1 MTIDRLY
8 TSVENFRGKLLYR
21 GYENGRRVQQR
32 ANFRP
37 TLYIPSNKPT
47 GWQALDGTSVVP
59 RPQDSIRASR
69 DFIEKYKGMS
79 NFNVYG
85 NIPPQYDF
93 LNRTFPGTV
102 DYNADL
108 IRVGYLDIEVETRNG
123 FSSSSE
129 AWQPITAISLKCNGT
144 YYVFGLKDYI
154 VSQDNIQ
161 YYLAENEEDLI
172 EQFISTW
179 RALDVD
185 VVTGWN
191 VQFFDIPYLINRITN
206 VFDEDTAKKLSPWGH
221 ITSRNAIIHGRE
233 EMAMTLVGI
242 AILDYMEL
250 YKKFTFTQQSS
261 YKLNH
266 IAHVELGDAKID
278 YSEYGTLH
286 DLYDNDFQKYIDYNI
301 QDVELI
307 ERLEDK
313 MKFIEQA
320 YALAYSA
327 KVNLNDVFSQVR
339 MWDVMIHNYLYDR
352 HIVVPQKRESKKD
365 EKYAGA
371 YVADPVVGMH
381 EWIASFDLAS
391 LYPHLIM
398 QYNISPET
406 IVNHKFN
413 VSIDDVIDRDRS
425 KFESVGTNM
434 LFDPDGVEV
443 SVAANGHAFRRD
455 VRGFLPEMMEMLYDQ
470 RKEFKRSMIEAEQ
483 ELEDFSGGP
492 AERTVIKNKIAKFK
506 NFQLARKVQ
515 LNSAYGALGNQY
527 FRHYDLRQAEAITMS
542 GQLSIRWI
550 AVRLDEFL
558 NKACGTENTKFIIA
572 GDTDSVYLNLKPVV
586 DKFYGDD
593 IPETSKVIDFL
604 DSICNKKIQPFIKKS
619 YAELAE
625 MMNAYDQK
633 MDMDRE
639 VIADRGVWVA
649 KKRYMLNVHDSE
661 GVRYDE
667 PKLKILGLEAV
678 KSSTPAA
685 CRDNLKK
692 VMRLILT
699 DTEDSVIDFIEG
711 FRKEFNSLAL
721 EDIAF
726 PRGVNGMTKY
736 ASIQSIWKKGT
747 PIHVK
752 GALIYN
758 DMLNKRNIA
767 TKYEQIRDG
776 NKLKF
781 IMLREPNEAMSPVIS
796 FPDSS
801 LPAEFNLDDV
811 IDYDRQFTKAFVDPL
826 RIILDTVNWKT
837 ERRST
842 LEDFFG

>member
-1 MTIDRLY
+1 MTTDRLY

-21 GYENGRRVQQR
+21 GYENGRRIQQR

-37 TLYIPSNKPT
+37 TLYVPSNKPT

-59 RPQDSIRASR
+59 RPQESIRASR
-69 DFIEKYKGMS
+69 DFIEKYKGMP

-93 LNRTFPGTV
+93 LNRAFPGTI

-123 FSSSSE
+123 FAEPSE
-129 AWQPITAISLKCNGT
+129 AWQPITAISLKCGGT
-144 YYVFGLKDYI
+144 FYVFGLKDYE
-154 VSQDNIQ
+154 VRQDNVQ
-161 YYLAENEEDLI
+161 YYLAEDEEDLI
-172 EQFISTW
+172 QQFLSTW

-185 VVTGWN
+185 VITGWN
-191 VQFFDIPYLINRITN
+191 VQFYDIPYLVNRITN
-206 VFDEDTAKKLSPWGH
+206 VFDEETARKLSPWGH
-221 ITSRNAIIHGRE
+221 MTTRNAIIHGRE
-233 EMAMTLVGI
+233 QVAMTLVGI
-242 AILDYMEL
+242 AILDYLEL

-261 YKLNH
+261 YKLNN
-266 IAHVELGDAKID
+266 IAHIELGEEKVD

-286 DLYDNDFQKYIDYNI
+286 DLYDNDYQKFIDYNI

-352 HIVVPQKRESKKD
+352 NIVIPQKTESKKD

-371 YVADPVVGMH
+371 FVADPVVGMH
-381 EWIASFDLAS
+381 EWVVSFDLAS

-398 QYNISPET
+398 QYNISPEML
-406 IVNHKFN
+406 VDHKFN
-413 VSIDDVIDRDRS
+413 VSIDDVIERKVS
-425 KFESVGTNM
+425 FH
-434 LFDPDGVEV
+434 DGDVC
-443 SVAANGHAFRRD
+443 VAANGHAFRRER
-455 VRGFLPEMMEMLYDQ
+455 RGFLPEMMEMLYNQ
-470 RKEFKRSMIEAEQ
+470 RKEYKRSMIEAEQ
-483 ELEDFSGGP
+483 ELVDCTGGP
-492 AERTVIKNKIAKFK
+492 LERQAIQNKIAKFK

-550 AVRLDEFL
+550 ATRLDEFL
-558 NKACGTENTKFIIA
+558 NKACGTEKTKFVIA
-572 GDTDSVYLNLKPVV
+572 GDTDSVYLNLKPIV
-586 DKFYGDD
+586 DKFYGED
-593 IPETSKVIDFL
+593 IPETSKVVDFL
-604 DSICNKKIQPFIKKS
+604 NNLCNKKIQPFIDKS
-619 YAELAE
+619 YAELAGL
-625 MMNAYDQK
+625 MNAYEQK
-633 MDMDRE
+633 MDMERE

-667 PKLKILGLEAV
+667 PKLKIMGLEAV
-678 KSSTPAA
+678 KSSTPTS
-685 CRDNLKK
+685 CRENLKK
-692 VMRLILT
+692 VMSLILSHN
-699 DTEDSVIDFIEG
+699 EDSVIDFIDN
-711 FRKEFNSLAL
+711 FRKQFKTLPL
-721 EDIAF
+721 EDISF

-736 ASIQSIWKKGT
+736 RDGQNIWKKST

-758 DMLNKRNIA
+758 HMLRERDLLK
-767 TKYEQIRDG
+767 KYEEIRDG
-776 NKLKF
+776 DKLKF
-781 IMLREPNEAMSPVIS
+781 VFLREPNEAMARAIA
-796 FPDSS
+796 FPDVKIPEE
-801 LPAEFNLDDV
+801 LNLDNM
-811 IDYDRQFTKAFVDPL
+811 IDYDLQFDKAFVEPL
-826 RIILDTVNWKT
+826 KIILDTIGWKT
-837 ERRST
+837 ERTST

>member
-1 MTIDRLY
+1 MPVDRLY
-8 TSVENFRGKLLYR
+8 TSVENFKGKLLYR

-32 ANFRP
+32 ANFKP
-37 TLYIPSNKPT
+37 TLYVPSNEPT
-47 GWQALDGTSVVP
+47 GWQALDGTFVLP
-59 RPQDSIRASR
+59 RPQESIKASR
-69 DFIEKYKGMS
+69 DFIDRYKGMS

-85 NIPPQYDF
+85 NIPPQYEF
-93 LNRTFPGTV
+93 INKAFPKTI

-108 IRVGYLDIEVETRNG
+108 IRVAYLDIEVETRNG
-123 FSSSSE
+123 FAE
-129 AWQPITAISLKCNGT
+129 PADADQPITAISLKSAGQF
-144 YYVFGLKDYI
+144 YVFGLKDYD
-154 VSQDNIQ
+154 VRHENVQF
-161 YYLAENEEDLI
+161 YLAEDEEDLLR
-172 EQFISTW
+172 QFIATW

-191 VQFFDIPYLINRITN
+191 VQFFDIPYLVNRITN
-206 VFDEDTAKKLSPWGH
+206 VFDLDTSRKLSPWGH
-221 ITSRNAIIHGRE
+221 FTTRNAIIHGRE
-233 EMAMTLVGI
+233 QVALTLVGI
-242 AILDYMEL
+242 AILDYLEL

-266 IAHVELGDAKID
+266 IAYIELRQEKVD

-286 DLYDNDFQKYIDYNI
+286 DLYDNDYQKFIDYNI

-307 ERLEDK
+307 ERLEAK

-339 MWDVMIHNYLYDR
+339 MWDVMIHNYLMER
-352 HIVVPQKRESKKD
+352 HIVIPQKKESKKD

-371 YVADPVVGMH
+371 YVAEPITGMH
-381 EWIASFDLAS
+381 DWVVSFDLAS

-398 QYNISPET
+398 MYNISPET
-406 IVNHKFN
+406 LTSHTEK
-413 VSIDDVIDRDRS
+413 IDIQDVIDR
-425 KFESVGTNM
+425 K
-434 LFDPDGVEV
+434 V
-443 SVAANGHAFRRD
+443 SFKDSDVCVAANGHTFRRD
-455 VRGFLPEMMEMLYDQ
+455 VRGFLPEMMQMLYNQ
-470 RKEFKRSMIEAEQ
+470 RKEYKREMIEAEQ
-483 ELEDFSGGP
+483 ELVDCAGGL
-492 AERTVIKNKIAKFK
+492 AERAAIENKIAKFK

-550 AVRLDEFL
+550 AARLNEFL
-558 NKACGTENTKFIIA
+558 NKACGTEDNQFVIA

-586 DKFYGDD
+586 DKFYGDNL
-593 IPETSKVIDFL
+593 PETSKVIDFL
-604 DSICNKKIQPFIKKS
+604 DSLCQKKIQPFIDKS
-619 YAELAE
+619 YQELSDT
-625 MMNAYDQK
+625 MNAYEQK
-633 MDMDRE
+633 MDMERE

-667 PKLKILGLEAV
+667 PKLKIMGLEAV

-699 DTEDSVIDFIEG
+699 HTESDVIDFIEA
-711 FRKEFNSLAL
+711 FRKEFKTLPL
-721 EDIAF
+721 DEIAF
-726 PRGVNGMTKY
+726 PRGVNGLRKY
-736 ASIQSIWKKGT
+736 RSADTIWKKST

-758 DMLNKRNIA
+758 HMREERGVAK
-767 TKYEQIRDG
+767 KYEEIRDG
-776 NKLKF
+776 DKLKF
-781 IMLREPNEAMSPVIS
+781 VHLREPNEAMAPVIS
-796 FPDSS
+796 FPDDRI
-801 LPAEFNLDDV
+801 PTEFNLSNV
-811 IDYDRQFTKAFVDPL
+811 IDHDTQFDKAFVEPL
-826 RIILDTVNWKT
+826 KIILDTIGWQT
-837 ERRST
+837 ERKST
-842 LEDFFG
+842 LEAFFS

>member
-1 MTIDRLY
+1 
-8 TSVENFRGKLLYR
+8 
-21 GYENGRRVQQR
+21 
-32 ANFRP
+32 
-37 TLYIPSNKPT
+37 
-47 GWQALDGTSVVP
+47 
-59 RPQDSIRASR
+59 
-69 DFIEKYKGMS
+69 
-79 NFNVYG
+79 
-85 NIPPQYDF
+85 
-93 LNRTFPGTV
+93 
-102 DYNADL
+102 
-108 IRVGYLDIEVETRNG
+108 
-123 FSSSSE
+123 
-129 AWQPITAISLKCNGT
+129 
-144 YYVFGLKDYI
+144 
-154 VSQDNIQ
+154 
-161 YYLAENEEDLI
+161 
-172 EQFISTW
+172 
-179 RALDVD
+179 
-185 VVTGWN
+185 
-191 VQFFDIPYLINRITN
+191 
-206 VFDEDTAKKLSPWGH
+206 
-221 ITSRNAIIHGRE
+221 
-233 EMAMTLVGI
+233 MTLVGI

-307 ERLEDK
+307 ERLEEK

-352 HIVVPQKRESKKD
+352 HIVVPQKMESKKN

-413 VSIDDVIDRDRS
+413 VSIDDVIDRNRS

-470 RKEFKRSMIEAEQ
+470 RKDFKRSMIEAEQ
-483 ELEDFSGGP
+483 ELEDFNGGP
-492 AERTVIKNKIAKFK
+492 TERTVIKNKIAKFK

-604 DSICNKKIQPFIKKS
+604 DSICKKKIQPFIKKS

-678 KSSTPAA
+678 KSSTPTA

-758 DMLNKRNIA
+758 DMLNKRNIT
-767 TKYEQIRDG
+767 TKYEQLRDG

-801 LPAEFNLDDV
+801 LPAEFNLDEV